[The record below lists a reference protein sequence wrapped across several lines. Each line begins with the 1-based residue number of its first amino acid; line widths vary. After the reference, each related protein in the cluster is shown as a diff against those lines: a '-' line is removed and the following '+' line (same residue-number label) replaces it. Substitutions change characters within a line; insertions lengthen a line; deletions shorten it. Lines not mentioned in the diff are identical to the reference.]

1 MAQNTVVSTSQR
13 LIRCAVGTQT
23 CCLELALV
31 QSVQRAEL
39 MQPNLSEAGPIG
51 WLPGKNQS
59 SIPVWRL
66 ATRLGLPADPKNQ
79 TGSIMVLHHKS
90 HPWALMV
97 DRIMGI
103 LDAPA
108 DTILPVPEIV
118 DRATDHVFR
127 GIVRVEQE
135 LILYLEPE
143 RLHPEGVN
151 PLPIGVT
158 TRQTLPLSK
167 TSATLTA
174 PKPKKGQILLFSVG
188 TESPFEHPITF
199 GLSITQVAEILER
212 PAMTRIPM
220 APKHILGLVNW
231 RNQPVPAID
240 LGRLFG
246 LGAALFEENTRL
258 LIAQTG
264 VEGAF
269 IAIPIQPSVKVQ
281 SLPLPYQPSRKEIP
295 LNTTLAKGIFTLR
308 NETLII
314 PDMNAFGG

>member
-1 MAQNTVVSTSQR
+1 MAQNTMVSTSQR
-13 LIRCAVGTQT
+13 LIRCSIGTQT

-66 ATRLGLPADPKNQ
+66 ATRLGLPADPGQ
-79 TGSIMVLHHKS
+79 TGSIMVLHHNR

-103 LDAPA
+103 LDVPA
-108 DTILPVPEIV
+108 DTILPVPEII
-118 DRATDHVFR
+118 DRATEHVFR

-135 LILYLEPE
+135 LILYVEPE
-143 RLHPEGVN
+143 RLHPEAVN
-151 PLPIGVT
+151 PLPGVT
-158 TRQTLPLSK
+158 TRQISPPSK
-167 TSATLTA
+167 TSATSPA
-174 PKPKKGQILLFSVG
+174 SKQKKGQILLFSVG
-188 TESPFEHPITF
+188 TESPFEYPITF
-199 GLSITQVAEILER
+199 GLSITQVAEILDR
-212 PAMTRIPM
+212 PALTRIPM

-240 LGRLFG
+240 LGQLFG

-264 VEGAF
+264 VEGEF
-269 IAIPIQPSVKVQ
+269 IALPIQPSVKVQ

-295 LNTTLAKGIFTLR
+295 LNTTLAKGIFTFR
-308 NETLII
+308 NETLVI
-314 PDMNAFGG
+314 PDMNAVGG

>member
-1 MAQNTVVSTSQR
+1 MAQNTPVSPSQR

-23 CCLELALV
+23 YCLELALV
-31 QSVQRAEL
+31 QTVQRAEL

-59 SIPVWRL
+59 TIPVWRL
-66 ATRLGLPADPKNQ
+66 ATRLGFPADPTQ
-79 TGSIMVLHHKS
+79 TASIMVLHHQS

-97 DRIMGI
+97 DRMMGI

-108 DTILPVPEIV
+108 DTILPVPEMV
-118 DRATDHVFR
+118 DRATNHIFR

-143 RLHPEGVN
+143 RLHPERVN
-151 PLPIGVT
+151 SLPVIT
-158 TRQTLPLSK
+158 DHQFLPRLQ
-167 TSATLTA
+167 TSATSTA
-174 PKPKKGQILLFSVG
+174 PKQRKGQILLFSVG

-212 PAMTRIPM
+212 SAMTRIPM

-264 VEGAF
+264 VEGEF
-269 IAIPIQPSVKVQ
+269 MAIPIQPSVKVQ

-308 NETLII
+308 NETLVI
-314 PDMNAFGG
+314 PDMNAVGS

>member
-1 MAQNTVVSTSQR
+1 MSQNTVSSTSQR

-97 DRIMGI
+97 DRMMGI
-103 LDAPA
+103 VDAPV
-108 DTILPVPEIV
+108 DTILPVPEMV
-118 DRATDHVFR
+118 DRATNHIFR

-143 RLHPEGVN
+143 RLHPEEVN
-151 PLPIGVT
+151 PLPVIT
-158 TRQTLPLSK
+158 DRQLSPHSK
-167 TSATLTA
+167 TSATSTA
-174 PKPKKGQILLFSVG
+174 SKQRKGQILLFSVG

-240 LGRLFG
+240 FGHLFG

-258 LIAQTG
+258 LIARTSASG
-264 VEGAF
+264 ELV
-269 IAIPIQPSVKVQ
+269 AIPIQPSVKVQ

-295 LNTTLAKGIFTLR
+295 VNTTLAKGIFTLR
-308 NETLII
+308 NETLVI
-314 PDMNAFGG
+314 PDMNAFGGC